1 MDQKENE
8 NKQLLMKT
16 LKESVF
22 VNGINEWVVNSK
34 NWN

>member
-22 VNGINEWVVNSK
+22 VNGINE
-34 NWN
+34 